1 MCEGMAETPF
11 PPLGDEIANSVT
23 HGVGVVLSVVGLV
36 FLMVVAGRHG
46 TAWHIVSCAIYGSTL
61 VLLYL
66 FSTLY
71 HALPGRRTK
80 YVFRIFDHSSIY
92 LLIAGTYTPFMLVN
106 LRGPWGWSIIVVIW
120 TLAISGVVFKSL
132 AVARFAALSA
142 TIYVLM
148 GWLIVIAIRPLLHAV
163 PWNGFLWL
171 VAGGVFYTVGV
182 IFFATDKIRYF
193 HMIWHLFVMAG
204 SACHYVAVLRCVI
217 PGTA

>member
-1 MCEGMAETPF
+1 MRLSMIEQPMPK
-11 PPLGDEIANSVT
+11 LGDEIANSVT
-23 HGVGVVLSVVGLV
+23 HGVGVLLSVVGLV
-36 FLMVVAGRHG
+36 FLMILAGRRG
-46 TAWHIVSCAIYGSTL
+46 TAWHVVSCAIYGTSL

-106 LRGPWGWSIIVVIW
+106 LRGPWGWSIFVVIW

-132 AVARFAALSA
+132 AVGRFAALSA

-148 GWLIVIAIRPLLHAV
+148 GWLVLIAIRPLLHAI

-182 IFFATDKIRYF
+182 LFFAADRIRYF

-204 SACHYVAVLRCVI
+204 SACHFAAVMCSVI
-217 PGTA
+217 PSG

>member
-1 MCEGMAETPF
+1 MPA
-11 PPLGDEIANSVT
+11 LGDEIANSVT
-23 HGVGVVLSVVGLV
+23 HGVGVLLSIVGLV
-36 FLMVVAGRHG
+36 FLMIVAGRHG

-106 LRGPWGWSIIVVIW
+106 LRGPWGWSIFVVIW
-120 TLAISGVVFKSL
+120 TLAISGGVFKS
-132 AVARFAALSA
+132 VAIGRFAVLSA

-148 GWLIVIAIRPLLHAV
+148 GWLILIAIRPLLHAI

-171 VAGGVFYTVGV
+171 AAGGVCYTVGV
-182 IFFATDKIRYF
+182 IFFATDRIRYF

-204 SACHYVAVLRCVI
+204 SACHYVAVLLSVLPRNS
-217 PGTA
+217 

>member
-1 MCEGMAETPF
+1 MPA
-11 PPLGDEIANSVT
+11 LGDEIANSVT
-23 HGVGVVLSVVGLV
+23 HGVGVLLSIVGLV
-36 FLMVVAGRHG
+36 FLMIVAGRHG

-106 LRGPWGWSIIVVIW
+106 LRGPWGWSIFVVIW
-120 TLAISGVVFKSL
+120 TLAISGVVFKS
-132 AVARFAALSA
+132 VAIGRFAVLSA

-148 GWLIVIAIRPLLHAV
+148 GWLILIAIRPLLHAI

-171 VAGGVFYTVGV
+171 AAGGVCYTVGV
-182 IFFATDKIRYF
+182 IFFATDRIRYF

-204 SACHYVAVLRCVI
+204 SACHYVAVLLSVLPRNS
-217 PGTA
+217 

>member
-1 MCEGMAETPF
+1 MIEFPI
-11 PPLGDEIANSVT
+11 PPLGDEIANSIT
-23 HGVGVVLSVVGLV
+23 HGIGAVASTIGMSY
-36 FLMVVAGRHG
+36 LMVLVGQRG
-46 TAWHIVSCAIYGSTL
+46 TPWHIVSCAIYGATL
-61 VLLYL
+61 VLLYT

-106 LRGPWGWSIIVVIW
+106 LRGPWGWSIFVIIW
-120 TLAISGVVFKSL
+120 TLAIAGVVFKSL
-132 AVARFAALSA
+132 AIGRFATLSA
-142 TIYVLM
+142 TIYVMM
-148 GWLIVIAIRPLLHAV
+148 GWLVLIAIRPLLDAI

-171 VAGGVFYTVGV
+171 AAGGVCYTAGV
-182 IFFATDKIRYF
+182 AFFATDRIRYF

-217 PGTA
+217 PRAA